1 MTRDVYVE
9 DLVPGDRISL
19 EGTPR
24 VVRTTSRLDDN
35 QLRIELVKGNDDL
48 HEVVL
53 DRTVKLQVN

>member
-24 VVRTTSRLDDN
+24 VVRTTSRLENN
-35 QLRIELVKGNDDL
+35 QLRIELVKGTTST
-48 HEVVL
+48 
-53 DRTVKLQVN
+53 RSCWTAPSSSR

>member
-9 DLVPGDRISL
+9 DLVPGDRIRL

-24 VVRTTSRLDDN
+24 VVRTTSRVGDN
-35 QLRIELVKGNDDL
+35 QLRIELVKGHDDL
-48 HEVVL
+48 SEVVL

>member
-1 MTRDVYVE
+1 MTRDVFVE
-9 DLVPGDRISL
+9 DLVPGVRISL

-24 VVRTTSRLDDN
+24 VVRTTSRLDNN